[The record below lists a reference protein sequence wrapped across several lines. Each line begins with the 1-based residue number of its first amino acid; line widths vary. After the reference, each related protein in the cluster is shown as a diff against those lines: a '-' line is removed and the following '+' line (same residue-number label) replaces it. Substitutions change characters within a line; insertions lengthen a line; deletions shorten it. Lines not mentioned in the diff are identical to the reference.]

1 MVDGEEA
8 VEEDSDEVVLKKALL
23 ILNKLSL
30 TTFEKL
36 SQELVDL
43 GIARNEACLK
53 GIIELIVENAHV
65 QPHFA
70 SMYALLCAQLSQWQ
84 VGGKKVFKK
93 MLLTQCQLEFEKDTS
108 AKVQEA
114 IANIEDPEERE
125 YQAALIKKN
134 YLGHMRFIGELYK
147 NDMIKID
154 IMLWCLKTLLEDDE
168 EQLECFTKL
177 MTTSGGSLEQQAVA
191 LRDQAGKPTSYI
203 QLQECWKVVD
213 QFTKTGPS
221 NRIKFMLQDLLDLRA
236 NGWVERRQKE
246 TAKTMDQIRKEVAKE
261 ERNRGKGG
269 MPSKPSVGLGRRS
282 STGDVRLLDK
292 KPVVDEDGFTQVART
307 SLSSSIGVGS
317 SLAMAA
323 VGKKPS
329 GSSMRRAVSLPSA
342 QQGEKPA
349 APVKSF
355 PSPDDCSD
363 QSKKLLKEYFIGG
376 DIDDAVLSI
385 DEMVGFGHDGS
396 IERGAKVIE
405 GGTLLVLEMK
415 DEEVNKFLTI
425 LLRCLKENKIQRK
438 SIAMGMNDP
447 LEFLGDIEIDAPLA
461 RSHLVKIVAE
471 LIKEQHVGLD
481 FLLESPEYFREEGKA
496 GSFAA
501 KVQMATGG
509 EITDADLDVI
519 EKLMTADDKA
529 THATA
534 HDLLASL

>member
-1 MVDGEEA
+1 
-8 VEEDSDEVVLKKALL
+8 
-23 ILNKLSL
+23 
-30 TTFEKL
+30 
-36 SQELVDL
+36 
-43 GIARNEACLK
+43 
-53 GIIELIVENAHV
+53 
-65 QPHFA
+65 
-70 SMYALLCAQLSQWQ
+70 
-84 VGGKKVFKK
+84 
-93 MLLTQCQLEFEKDTS
+93 
-108 AKVQEA
+108 
-114 IANIEDPEERE
+114 
-125 YQAALIKKN
+125 
-134 YLGHMRFIGELYK
+134 
-147 NDMIKID
+147 
-154 IMLWCLKTLLEDDE
+154 
-168 EQLECFTKL
+168 
-177 MTTSGGSLEQQAVA
+177 
-191 LRDQAGKPTSYI
+191 
-203 QLQECWKVVD
+203 
-213 QFTKTGPS
+213 
-221 NRIKFMLQDLLDLRA
+221 
-236 NGWVERRQKE
+236 
-246 TAKTMDQIRKEVAKE
+246 
-261 ERNRGKGG
+261 
-269 MPSKPSVGLGRRS
+269 
-282 STGDVRLLDK
+282 
-292 KPVVDEDGFTQVART
+292 
-307 SLSSSIGVGS
+307 
-317 SLAMAA
+317 MAA

-329 GSSMRRAVSLPSA
+329 GSSMRRAVSLPST
-342 QQGEKPA
+342 QQEEKPA

-425 LLRCLKENKIQRK
+425 LLRCLKENKIQRR

-447 LEFLGDIEIDAPLA
+447 LELLGDIEIDAPLA